1 LSEKRRDLLAL
12 TVGCLVL
19 FGLRLG
25 ARDLWNPNEP
35 IYGEAVSEMAQR
47 GEWLIP
53 YVNGLVF
60 AEKPIL
66 FYWMAL
72 VAGKLLGGVS
82 ELSLRVPTLIAGIA
96 TVLGSYALVHPYAG
110 RARALATSIVCATLF
125 GVFWNARFVQMD
137 IFVTATTLGV
147 VIAITRVI
155 DHGTPALPGFMLAGV
170 VAAAGFIAKGPVA
183 WICPALALVS
193 YLAVTRRLTALVRW
207 ETAAGAATCLAAAAP
222 WYAMLLATDHRD
234 VLTEVLFRQN
244 FARFVNPWDHRAPFW
259 YYLETIWVDMAPWAF
274 FVPLAVSLP
283 RKSVSERR
291 LATLSWAWIVSIVV
305 FFSLSRSKR
314 SPYILPIA
322 PAIAVLAGEVAWASI
337 VEQLSR
343 RRRIAVVAIL
353 TAIAAIF
360 IAGGGVLMAAAP
372 RKLPVAAT
380 AAELLGAAMMV
391 AGALLAFDLIRAGS
405 RAKAPLALATGTLAV
420 YLMAAGV
427 TLPALDAVKSARPV
441 CGEIER
447 ILSPEDALVSY
458 ELWNWR
464 AEYRF
469 YLGRPI
475 TNAFGRDKLAEF
487 WSGSRRAVVLVEAD
501 HLDDARKVIGPVAPV
516 VTGRVGD
523 RTVYVFTS
531 R

>member
-1 LSEKRRDLLAL
+1 MTDKQRDLLGL
-12 TVGCLVL
+12 TLGCLVL

-35 IYGEAVSEMAQR
+35 IYGEAVSEMVQR
-47 GEWLIP
+47 GDWLVP
-53 YVNGLVF
+53 YVNGIVF

-66 FYWMAL
+66 FYWMAI
-72 VAGKLLGGVS
+72 VASKLLGGVS
-82 ELSLRVPTLIAGIA
+82 ELSLRVPTLLAGIA
-96 TVLGSYALVHPYAG
+96 TVLGSYVLTRPYAG

-137 IFVTATTLGV
+137 IFVTAATVWV

-155 DHGTPALPGFMLAGV
+155 DHGAPPLRGFMLAGA

-183 WICPALALVS
+183 WICPALALVA
-193 YLAVTRRLTALVRW
+193 YLAATRRLSAILRW
-207 ETAAGAATCLAAAAP
+207 EMAAGAATCLVVAAP
-222 WYAMLLATDHRD
+222 WYAMLLSTGHGD

-259 YYLETIWVDMAPWAF
+259 YYLETFWVDMAPWGF

-283 RKSVSERR
+283 RKGDGERR
-291 LATLSWAWIVSIVV
+291 LATLAWAWILSVVV

-322 PAIAVLAGEVAWASI
+322 PAVAVLAGEVAWGSI
-337 VEQLSR
+337 VEQWSR
-343 RRRIAVVAIL
+343 RRRTAVVAIL
-353 TAIAAIF
+353 SAIAALF
-360 IAGGGVLMAAAP
+360 VLGGGVVLVAAP
-372 RKLPVAAT
+372 RKLPAQAT
-380 AAELLGAAMMV
+380 AAMLLGAVAV
-391 AGALLAFDLIRAGS
+391 IAGALLAFDLLRARS
-405 RAKAPLALATGTLAV
+405 RARAPLALATGTLAL

-427 TLPALDAVKSARPV
+427 TLPALDALKSARPV
-441 CGEIER
+441 CGAIEG
-447 ILSPEDALVSY
+447 ILAPGDALVSF

-469 YLGRPI
+469 YLRRPI
-475 TNAFGRDKLAEF
+475 ENVFGRDKLRQV
-487 WSGSRRAVVLVEAD
+487 WTGSQRAVVLVEAD
-501 HLDDARKVIGPVAPV
+501 RLDDARQVIGTGEPV

-523 RTVYVFTS
+523 RSVYVFTS